1 MTLLALVVALS
12 SALLTACSASSDY
25 MREVAHPQPPT
36 GNPQAATVVFIRPSS
51 FASSLATTILDGR
64 GRFLGD
70 ALPSSYFVVQIP
82 PGEHL
87 FISWAE
93 NTASLKA
100 SLAPGLVY
108 YVEVAPT
115 IGAFSARVH
124 LRAIKPSTENWAELP
139 EWLQESTRY
148 EPDEAAGQAYLQSR
162 QEDVTERIRRGNEIL
177 TEYDTEEMA
186 ERTLAPGDGLPPG
199 AAPGTAAPPPQT
211 MPPAQPA
218 PAPAPAPT
226 QPAAP
231 AQPAAP
237 PTAAPPAAGP
247 AAPAQ
252 PAAPPT
258 APPPTAAPATP
269 PTTTQPA
276 APPAAAPAP
285 PPAQ

>member
-1 MTLLALVVALS
+1 MVSPNRFTTLLALVVALTT
-12 SALLTACSASSDY
+12 ALLTGCSASSDY

-70 ALPSSYFVVQIP
+70 ALPSSYFVVQMP

-100 SLAPGLVY
+100 NLAPGLVY

-115 IGAFSARVH
+115 MGAFSARVH
-124 LRAIKPSTENWAELP
+124 LRAVKPSTENWAELP
-139 EWLQESTRY
+139 EWLEESTQY
-148 EPDEAAGQAYLQSR
+148 EPDEAAGQAYLTSR

-177 TEYDTEEMA
+177 TEYDPEEMA
-186 ERTLAPGDGLPPG
+186 ERTLNPGDGLPPG
-199 AAPGTAAPPPQT
+199 AAPGTAAPPAT
-211 MPPAQPA
+211 AQPA
-218 PAPAPAPT
+218 TPPAAAPAPPPAP
-226 QPAAP
+226 AP

-237 PTAAPPAAGP
+237 PAAAP
-247 AAPAQ
+247 AAPA
-252 PAAPPT
+252 
-258 APPPTAAPATP
+258 
-269 PTTTQPA
+269 QPA

-285 PPAQ
+285 AAPPAPAQPAATPAPAPAPAAPPAQ